1 MKIALDPFM
10 HSDLSIRE
18 TVYMAAELG
27 YENLEMCSRDEF
39 FPEHLYP
46 RANADTI
53 RELKEA
59 LRETGVKL
67 VSLLAAYRWA
77 SPNEDERRAAVR
89 NWRRAIEI
97 CVELGCETVNS
108 TFDRGPSPQS
118 SNYRVGPEMA
128 EECETAFWNSME
140 ELLPVF
146 ERESLPLHLEPHP
159 DDFVEDN
166 FTGVNL
172 VRAIGSP
179 YVKYL
184 YCTPHTYHL
193 GDDTAE
199 MIRYAA
205 PVLAQVH
212 VADTFNHKIGWRYV
226 VNPPGT
232 TARVHQHLKIGDGE
246 IDWDLVFKTLS
257 EVGFD
262 GIMTAQ
268 VFSYGVDQA
277 DECSRSMLE
286 QIRYYVDKYW
296 TTQPVSI
303 ES

>member
-1 MKIALDPFM
+1 MRITLDPFM
-10 HSDLSIRE
+10 HSDLSIPE
-18 TVYMAAELG
+18 TIRIAADLG
-27 YENLEMCSRDEF
+27 YTNLEMCSRDDF
-39 FPEHLYP
+39 LPEHLRP
-46 RANADTI
+46 RANADSI
-53 RELKEA
+53 REFKNA
-59 LRETGVKL
+59 LRETDMKL
-67 VSLLAAYRWA
+67 VSMLAAYRWA
-77 SPNEDERRAAVR
+77 SPNEEERQAAVR
-89 NWRRAIEI
+89 YWKRAIEI

-128 EECETAFWNSME
+128 EECETAFWKSIE
-140 ELLPVF
+140 ELLPLF

-159 DDFVEDN
+159 DDFIEDN

-172 VRAIGSP
+172 VRSIGSP

-205 PVLAQVH
+205 PVLAHVH
-212 VADTFNHKIGWRYV
+212 IADTFNHKIGWRYV
-226 VNPPGT
+226 INPPGS
-232 TARVHQHLKIGDGE
+232 TARIHQHLKIGDGE
-246 IDWDLVFKTLS
+246 IDWDLVFQTLK

-262 GIMTAQ
+262 GILTAQ
-268 VFSYGVDQA
+268 VFSYGVERA

-286 QIRYYVDKYW
+286 QIQHYVNKYW
-296 TTQPVSI
+296 AD
-303 ES
+303 